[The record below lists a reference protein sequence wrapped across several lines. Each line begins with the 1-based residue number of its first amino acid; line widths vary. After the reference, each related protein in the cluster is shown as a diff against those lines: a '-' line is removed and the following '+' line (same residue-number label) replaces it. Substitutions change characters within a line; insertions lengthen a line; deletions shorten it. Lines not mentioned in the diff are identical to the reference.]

1 MSQLSNESNSFTVTT
16 ENTGRK
22 ETLKALYAVMAEND
36 VYPTSVQEGD
46 SLESRF
52 LQVTGGKSDGSS
64 ST

>member
-1 MSQLSNESNSFTVTT
+1 VTT